1 MTNSS
6 IGSKQNM
13 LYKTANN
20 QYKKITRRAVRGS
33 NQYQVRYSRYQVR
46 KAESQIK
53 SLFTVLVI
61 AGLLGYSAHVTIIRT
76 LESRIQLV
84 SPLPKAV
91 QADTK
96 GVNVSPVPTRIPAT
110 DPRITKLQTYLT
122 EKKSPLAGH
131 SALIIQEAD
140 AHDIPWTLITSIA
153 GKESGFGKNIKQGS
167 HNAWGIGGAS
177 NFYYFD
183 TWEEGIKYT
192 SKLLGNHYRENMNS
206 AIQEKYCPKIECSDT
221 WTQDVTYFQKEVNK

>member
-1 MTNSS
+1 
-6 IGSKQNM
+6 M

-20 QYKKITRRAVRGS
+20 QYKKITRRAVRGT

-110 DPRITKLQTYLT
+110 DPRITKLKTYLV
-122 EKKSPLAGH
+122 EKNSPLAGH

-153 GKESGFGKNIKQGS
+153 GKESGFGKNIKPGS
-167 HNAWGIGGAS
+167 FNAWGIMTWNSEGVRS
-177 NFYYFD
+177 IRTFSS
-183 TWEEGIKYT
+183 WEESIRYT
-192 SKLLGNHYRENMNS
+192 SALISNNYRVNMNS
-206 AIQEKYCPKIECSDT
+206 AIQAKYCPSFECSNT
-221 WTQDVTYFQKEVNK
+221 WVSTVTQFQKEINI

>member
-1 MTNSS
+1 
-6 IGSKQNM
+6 M

-20 QYKKITRRAVRGS
+20 QYKKITRRAVRGT

-53 SLFTVLVI
+53 SLITVLVLFSML
-61 AGLLGYSAHVTIIRT
+61 AYVGHVNINRYV
-76 LESRIQLV
+76 ESRIQLV

-91 QADTK
+91 QADAK
-96 GVNVSPVPTRIPAT
+96 RVNVSPVPTRISAT

-140 AHDIPWTLITSIA
+140 KKDIPWTLITSIA
-153 GKESGFGKNIKQGS
+153 GKESGFGKNIKPGS
-167 HNAWGIGGAS
+167 FNAWGIMSWNSEGVRS
-177 NFYYFD
+177 IRTFRS
-183 TWEEGIKYT
+183 WEEGIQYA
-192 SKLLGNHYRENMNS
+192 SSLISNNYRVNMNS
-206 AIQEKYCPKIECSDT
+206 AIQTKYCPVSECSDT
-221 WTQDVTYFQKEVNK
+221 WTQQVTLFQEEINI

>member
-1 MTNSS
+1 
-6 IGSKQNM
+6 M
-13 LYKTANN
+13 LSRVSDI
-20 QYKKITRRAVRGS
+20 QYKKTTRRRVRGS
-33 NQYQVRYSRYQVR
+33 NQYQTRYTPRQIK

-53 SLFTVLVI
+53 SLITVLAI
-61 AGLLGYSAHVTIIRT
+61 GGMLAYAGYVNIVRHIESQITII
-76 LESRIQLV
+76 
-84 SPLPKAV
+84 SPLPKTV

-96 GVNVSPVPTRIPAT
+96 RVNVSPVPTGIEDERIA
-110 DPRITKLQTYLT
+110 KLRTYLT
-122 EKKSPLAGH
+122 EKNSPLAGH
-131 SALIIQEAD
+131 SALIIHEAD

-153 GKESGFGKNIKQGS
+153 GKESGFGKNIKPGS

-221 WTQDVTYFQKEVNK
+221 WTQDVTYFQKEINI